1 VLVCHDTE
9 DAVRALE
16 TIDARRFFSS
26 ISDSRQRNVVFMFP
40 GQGTQYVQM
49 TAGLYAD
56 ESTFSEQLDLCAEL
70 LRPHLELDLRDLLY
84 PVEEKA
90 DDAAELLGQTRYTQ
104 PALFAVEYALARV
117 WMKWGIKPQLM
128 IGHSVGEYV
137 AACLAGVMTL
147 EDALSLVAERA
158 LLMQQLPAGAMLAV
172 SLTEEEL
179 QPLLR
184 QGLSLAA
191 VNSPSMCVVSGLPE
205 VVNALHARLSAQ
217 GVDSRLLHTSRAF
230 HSEMVDPIL
239 HKFATRVKQIKL
251 HAPAIPYISNLTG
264 DLITDAEAMDPLY
277 WTKHVRHTVRFADG
291 LGVALKDEHAV
302 LIEVGPGRSLS
313 TFCKQHP
320 LLTGEHLVLSSV
332 RHPRETQA
340 DMAFL
345 LSSLGRL
352 WLTGMN
358 VDWR

>member
-1 VLVCHDTE
+1 
-9 DAVRALE
+9 
-16 TIDARRFFSS
+16 
-26 ISDSRQRNVVFMFP
+26 Q
-40 GQGTQYVQM
+40 
-49 TAGLYAD
+49 
-56 ESTFSEQLDLCAEL
+56 
-70 LRPHLELDLRDLLY
+70 
-84 PVEEKA
+84 
-90 DDAAELLGQTRYTQ
+90 
-104 PALFAVEYALARV
+104 
-117 WMKWGIKPQLM
+117 PQLM

-172 SLTEEEL
+172 SLTEEEV

-184 QGLSLAA
+184 HGLSLAA

-205 VVNALHARLSAQ
+205 VVDALHARLSAQ
-217 GVDSRLLHTSRAF
+217 GVDSRLLHTSHAF

-239 HKFATRVKQIKL
+239 QKFAKRVKQIKL
-251 HAPAIPYISNLTG
+251 HPPAIPYLSNVTG
-264 DLITDAEAMDPLY
+264 DLITEAEAMDALY
-277 WTKHVRHTVRFADG
+277 WAKHLRHTVRFADG
-291 LGVALKDEHAV
+291 LGVVLKDEQAV

-320 LLTGEHLVLSSV
+320 LLTAGHLVLSPV
-332 RHPRETQA
+332 RHPRETGS

-358 VDWR
+358 VDWSEFHGNERRRRVALPTYP